1 MTQIQKFERLFNP
14 RSIAIVGASDVPGK
28 VGNMI
33 ARNLLEYDYQGRVFF
48 VNSVREKILEQPCY
62 ATLSDLPE
70 DVDCAIVAVPAQF
83 VFDVIAAGKEKCKN
97 FVIISAGF
105 GESGIEGHNREMQ
118 LMQLAKEN
126 DLIIMGPNCLGFVV
140 PQININA
147 SFAPGMPYVGSIAFI
162 SQSGALAVAAMD
174 KAREDH
180 IGFSAVVSIGN
191 EMLVTAADLVRY
203 FVDDENTKTIALY
216 MEGVVHG
223 EDFLDAVR
231 YARQKGKS
239 VLVLKAGQ
247 TERAQQAIA
256 LHTGSLAGS
265 DEIFDA
271 ALLKA
276 GGIRM
281 QSMEDVFVAMVY
293 ASHYAFGKGGIKS
306 IGVVTNAGGPGV
318 LVTDTIATLQHV
330 NMSVLSKKT
339 KTDLKKILPEAASVH
354 NPIDLLGDADAA
366 RYGSGIQAAIRDKK
380 VDIILILLTPQAQ
393 TPVMEIAQQIV
404 ALCQNIDKPV
414 ITSFVGGERVSE
426 AISYLRSSGIVHYM
440 SSQDALRTV
449 DVLMRMQM
457 MYVYPKMRKKTQERT
472 NRMKKIVEQVVNR
485 DVLYYE
491 ECVAVAQSYDISI
504 SSYHD
509 ITRGLSAQQK
519 IVYPCVAKID
529 DPKILHKT
537 DRGGVILP
545 IRNLAELHRAQAH
558 LLSAFRSRSARVIVQ
573 PLVPIKMELI
583 IGMKRDPVFGVAVIV
598 GLGGIYTEMFRM
610 TELFIAP
617 LTIAE
622 IKNTLLSGKLQFLFT
637 KVRGISP
644 YHIDAVARCIMQVS
658 LIGVENSFV
667 QAIDINPFLVYNDD
681 RKDIAID
688 FKMIIKK

>member
-1 MTQIQKFERLFNP
+1 MTHIQKFEQLFNP
-14 RSIAIVGASDVPGK
+14 RSIAVVGASETVGK
-28 VGNMI
+28 IGNMI
-33 ARNLLEYDYQGRVFF
+33 ARNLLEYGYQGRVFF
-48 VNSVREKILEQPCY
+48 VNPLREKVLEQPCY

-70 DVDCAIVAVPAQF
+70 NVDCAIVAVPAQF
-83 VFDVIAAGKEKCKN
+83 VFDVVAAGKEKCKN
-97 FVIISAGF
+97 FVVISAGF

-118 LMQLAKEN
+118 LMQLAKEH

-191 EMLVTAADLVRY
+191 EMLVTSVDLIRY
-203 FVDDENTKTIALY
+203 FADDENTRTIVLY

-223 EDFLDAVR
+223 EDFLDAIR
-231 YARQKGKS
+231 CARKKGKS

-247 TERAQQAIA
+247 TEQAQQAIA

-293 ASHYAFGKGGIKS
+293 ASHYAFGEGNVKS

-318 LVTDTIATLQHV
+318 LITDTIATLQHV

-339 KTDLKKILPEAASVH
+339 KTDLKKTLPDAASVH
-354 NPIDLLGDADAA
+354 NPIDLLGDADAM
-366 RYGSGIQAAIRDKK
+366 RYDSAIQAVIRDKK

-393 TPVMEIAQQIV
+393 TPVMEIAQKIV

-426 AISYLRSSGIVHYM
+426 AISYLRRSGMVHYV
-440 SSQDALRTV
+440 SVQDGLRTI
-449 DVLMRMQM
+449 DVLMKMHVM
-457 MYVYPKMRKKTQERT
+457 HVYPKMRKKTQERT
-472 NRMKKIVEQVVNR
+472 DKMKKILEHVVDR
-485 DVLYYE
+485 KALYYE
-491 ECVAVAQSYDISI
+491 ECVTVAQEYDISI
-504 SSYHD
+504 SSYQD

-519 IVYPCVAKID
+519 ITYPCVAKID
-529 DPKILHKT
+529 DPQIFHKT

-545 IRNLAELHRAQAH
+545 IRNLAELHRAQKH
-558 LLSAFRSRSARVIVQ
+558 LLSTFRSRSARVIVQ
-573 PLVPIKMELI
+573 PLLPIKMELI
-583 IGMKRDPVFGVAVIV
+583 IGMKRDPVFGVVVVV
-598 GLGGIYTEMFRM
+598 GLGGIYTEAFRI
-610 TELFIAP
+610 TELFMAP

-622 IKNTLLSGKLQFLFT
+622 IKDVLLSGKLRFLFT
-637 KVRGISP
+637 KVRGIPP
-644 YHIDAVARCIMQVS
+644 YHIDAVARCILQIA
-658 LIGVENSFV
+658 LIGVENPSV

-681 RKDIAID
+681 RKDVAID
-688 FKMIIKK
+688 FKMTIKK